1 MTRNIRLT
9 VETSRKAVVI
19 DMAPRHACNEQVIQ
33 DVFRS
38 PEFSLAYRSGDDASV
53 SLPVQT
59 MVNRMRGF
67 ELCARILDIQ
77 RDAAMRV
84 SLIEFRD
91 AVLDAAGDPSLRIHF
106 GIGNGVV
113 PEVDEE
119 AMRIDP
125 NRYLTPLRQQELID
139 LSDAGQ
145 GASAVRLAIRE
156 TAAAFSRQLHLH

>member
-9 VETSRKAVVI
+9 VETSRRSVII
-19 DMAPRHACNEQVIQ
+19 DMAPQHACNEQVIQ

-38 PEFSLAYRSGDDASV
+38 PEFSLVYRGSEDATV

-77 RDAAMRV
+77 RDAAMRA

-91 AVLDAAGDPSLRIHF
+91 TVLAAARDPSLRIHF
-106 GIGNGVV
+106 AIGIAVGS
-113 PEVDEE
+113 EIDED
-119 AMRIDP
+119 ALRIDP
-125 NRYLTPLRQQELID
+125 DRYLTPLRQQELVG
-139 LSDAGQ
+139 LADAGQ